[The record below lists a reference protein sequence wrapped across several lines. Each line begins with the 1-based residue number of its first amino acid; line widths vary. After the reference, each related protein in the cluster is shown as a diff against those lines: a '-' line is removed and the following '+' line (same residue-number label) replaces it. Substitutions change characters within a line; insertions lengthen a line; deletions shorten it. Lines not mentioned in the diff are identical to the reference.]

1 MVDLIPLT
9 PCAGLLPLSVGGVT
23 LTEVSCGAVTFIAPF
38 KGMESQVSGILEA
51 GCGVP
56 FPAPNRM
63 ETRAGVRVL
72 WVGPGKALLM
82 GSAAPEGIEGH
93 AALVDQSDA
102 FATVC
107 IADAQSG
114 DDARAVLARLM
125 PVDTGDQVF
134 DDGCTARS
142 LVGHMT
148 ASVTRVGTTFEIM
161 VMRSMAASLV
171 HDLRSAME
179 TLEARRNLLLQND
192 KA

>member
-9 PCAGLLPLSVGGVT
+9 PCAGLLPLSVGGIT

-38 KGMESQVSGILEA
+38 KGMESKVSGILESQL
-51 GCGVP
+51 GVP

-63 ETRAGVRVL
+63 EVRAGVRVL

-82 GSAAPEGIEGH
+82 GADVPEGVVGH
-93 AALVDQSDA
+93 AALVDQGDA
-102 FATVC
+102 FATVRV
-107 IADAQSG
+107 ADARAG

-125 PVDTGDQVF
+125 PVDTGEHAF

-171 HDLRSAME
+171 HDLCSAME
-179 TLEARRNLLLQND
+179 TLEARRNLLS
-192 KA
+192 